1 MMIRKIIPFLFL
13 LLVTENPA
21 CAEET
26 LVIVFAKGRPPFAML
41 SSQGNPAG
49 LFIDF
54 WRLWAEK
61 TGQKIEFRVTEDRE
75 SALTDIKKGNADI
88 HSGLFRNRERTAHMD
103 FSRPFHEI
111 GSALFCPANQED
123 VSGDYDFAGQKI
135 GAIHRGY
142 HKGYLREHFPEAE
155 VVAFKDTE
163 SMITAAVSGQIAA
176 FAAESPVT
184 QSILNLMGRSGD
196 IRRHPAPLFSK
207 KIFASVRK
215 GNKDLLSKVD
225 AGLAEITNEERV
237 AIESRWIADPRYYKS
252 RNREM
257 QPGHRIDIAHI
268 RDLVFQPGS
277 AVLIIFALIFLWNMH
292 IRRQKECFR
301 CLTEHGADI
310 TQAFAENGTIVYQ
323 SLSHTAILGYDHN
336 ELMGKTA
343 FDLFHKE
350 DMAQWEKLSA
360 SLLRGEGVQS
370 FVHRI
375 RHKEGHYRHF
385 ESKCIN
391 LLSNKALK
399 AIVINAY
406 DITERRLVEEEL
418 KRAKESAESANKAK
432 SEFLA
437 RMSHEI
443 RTPMNAITCLTD
455 LTLQTELD
463 TGQRENLQAV
473 KESSRH
479 LLEIIDD
486 ILDFSKTEAGKLV
499 LEPAD
504 FDLNGMLGRMMHI
517 FLSRAREKGID
528 LFLDKADDVPEFVK
542 GDPVRLRQILV
553 NLLSNAFKFTEKGGI
568 RVGVEC
574 GMRDAENRNKIP
586 LLFSVR
592 DTGIG
597 IPSDKQNKIFEG
609 FTQAESSTIRRY
621 GGSGLGLAICKRL
634 AELMGGS
641 VQVESEEGNGS
652 TFLFSAIFEPG
663 DEEKAR
669 AEDQAELPGAPE
681 HRTISLNILLAED
694 NLTNADITTQILEE
708 LGHVIITVTNGKQ
721 VLSMLSQKHFD
732 LVLMDIE
739 MPEMDGLEATR
750 RIRGGEAGEKNRRIP
765 VIAISA
771 HALTEFRKKCRLAG
785 MNDFIA
791 KPIGFSELSGVI
803 KKNIS
808 DSTAGKIPSLQKG
821 EMKPLSAENK
831 TGSSG
836 ERFLL
841 NKKDAL
847 CRFGGREHLLN
858 RAYSFFAKGIPEMT
872 EKLRH
877 TITDNNMESIA
888 LQAHSV
894 KGTCATIGAESS
906 RDIAFQLEMAAK
918 EEKSEQIRPLFEQLE
933 KELEKVLELIE
944 N

>member
-13 LLVTENPA
+13 LLITESPV

-26 LVIVFAKGRPPFAML
+26 LVIVFVKGTPPFTML

-49 LFIDF
+49 LFIDL

-61 TGQKIEFRVTEDRE
+61 TGQKIEFRVAEDRK

-88 HSGLFRNRERTAHMD
+88 HSGMFRNRERTAYMD
-103 FSRPFHEI
+103 FSRPFCEI
-111 GSALFCPANQED
+111 ESALFCLVNHED
-123 VSGDYDFAGQKI
+123 VSGDYDFAGQKT

-142 HKGYLREHFPEAE
+142 HEGYLCEYFPD
-155 VVAFKDTE
+155 AFKNMK

-184 QSILNLMGRSGD
+184 QSILNLMGKSG
-196 IRRHPAPLFSK
+196 APLFSK

-215 GNKDLLSKVD
+215 GNKELLNKIN
-225 AGLAEITNEERV
+225 AGLAKITSEERV
-237 AIESRWIADPRYYKS
+237 AIESRWIADTGHYKS
-252 RNREM
+252 RNQEI
-257 QPGHRIDIAHI
+257 QPKHRIDIAHI

-277 AVLIIFALIFLWNMH
+277 AALIIFALIFLWNMH

-301 CLTEHGADI
+301 LLTEYGTDI
-310 TQAFAENGTIVYQ
+310 IQAFKENGTIVYQ
-323 SLSHTAILGYDHN
+323 SLSHTAILGYDRN
-336 ELMGKTA
+336 ELLGKSV

-370 FVHRI
+370 FVHRF
-375 RHKEGHYRHF
+375 RHKDGHYQYF

-406 DITERRLVEEEL
+406 DITERRLVEVEL
-418 KRAKESAESANKAK
+418 KRAKESAESANKAR

-443 RTPMNAITCLTD
+443 RTPMNAITGLTD

-463 TGQRENLQAV
+463 AGQRENLQTV

-479 LLEIIDD
+479 LLEIIND
-486 ILDFSKTEAGKLV
+486 ILDFSKIEVGKLV
-499 LEPAD
+499 LEPVD
-504 FDLNGMLGRMMHI
+504 FDLNGMLGRMMRI
-517 FLSRAREKGID
+517 FSDRAREKEID
-528 LFLDKADDVPEFVK
+528 LFLDKADDVPEFIK

-553 NLLSNAFKFTEKGGI
+553 NLLNNAFKFTGKGGI
-568 RVGVEC
+568 RLGVEC
-574 GMRDAENRNKIP
+574 GMRDPESRNRIP
-586 LLFSVR
+586 LLFSVK

-597 IPSDKQNKIFEG
+597 IPRDKQNEIFQV

-641 VQVESEEGNGS
+641 VQVESEEGKGS
-652 TFLFSAIFEPG
+652 TFLFSAIFELG
-663 DEEKAR
+663 DEKKAR
-669 AEDQAELPGAPE
+669 VAEQAELSGAPD

-694 NLTNADITTQILEE
+694 NLTNADVTTQILEE
-708 LGHVIITVTNGKQ
+708 LGHAIITVTNGKQ

-750 RIRGGEAGEKNRRIP
+750 RIRGGEAGEKNQHIP

-771 HALTEFRKKCRLAG
+771 HALTEFREKCRLSG

-791 KPIGFSELSGVI
+791 KPVGFSELSRVI

-808 DSTAGKIPSLQKG
+808 DSTAGKIAPSLQKG
-821 EMKPLSAENK
+821 EIKKPLLSPKNK
-831 TGSSG
+831 MGSSG

-841 NKKDAL
+841 NKKDTL
-847 CRFGGREHLLN
+847 CRFGGRESLLN

-872 EKLRH
+872 EKLRC
-877 TITDNNMESIA
+877 TITDNDMESIA

-894 KGTCATIGAESS
+894 KGTCSTIGAESS

-918 EEKSEQIRPLFEQLE
+918 DGKSEQIRPLFEQLE
-933 KELEKVLELIE
+933 KELEKVIALIG